1 MKMKTKKVLALAV
14 TLLMGASSISAFGA
28 CGGKP
33 IETGED
39 ATKANL
45 SVRTYEGGVGREW
58 LDEAAA
64 RFEKMHE
71 NSTHFQEG
79 RTGVKIHVDGDKTN
93 YGGTV
98 LAEKSLK
105 EDVYFTESVDYYKF
119 VNRDKVANITDI
131 VSGENSSL
139 AEYGESGTIEDK
151 LDSSFKSF
159 LTSKDGNY
167 YMLPFYDGFYGF
179 IYDVDLFEEE
189 GFYKDAQGDYTRF
202 IEDEALSVAE
212 NETKRT
218 EWRATLSKGPDGE
231 KGTYDDGLPATYA
244 EFLEL
249 VDAINAKCVPFVYSG
264 KFNDYVSKA
273 CRGFIADYEGYD
285 GFKLNYTFDGT
296 AELVKNINADG
307 TLETEEVQITTENG
321 YELQRQAGKYYAL
334 KMQEDLFGSTKYL
347 GGSWNQFD
355 YTEAQENFV
364 KSKYTS
370 TRYAILLEGAWWENE
385 AAGAFKLT
393 ETNFGEKK
401 EDRRFAFLPMPK
413 VNAEAAGEQ
422 TLFSANSSFGFIN
435 KECPNMELAKEFMK
449 FLHTDAE
456 MSKFSAKTSISRSLN
471 YEVSAEDKLTAT
483 YFGKS
488 LIEMRENSK
497 VVYPYSSL
505 EFVINNADAFT
516 ESAWFMNSM
525 ANGSTHNNPF
535 LAFKNGTATAEDYF
549 NGLYTY
555 QKTMWRKL
563 N

>member
-1 MKMKTKKVLALAV
+1 M
-14 TLLMGASSISAFGA
+14 
-28 CGGKP
+28 
-33 IETGED
+33 
-39 ATKANL
+39 AN
-45 SVRTYEGGVGREW
+45 
-58 LDEAAA
+58 
-64 RFEKMHE
+64 K
-71 NSTHFQEG
+71 
-79 RTGVKIHVDGDKTN
+79 
-93 YGGTV
+93 
-98 LAEKSLK
+98 
-105 EDVYFTESVDYYKF
+105 
-119 VNRDKVANITDI
+119 
-131 VSGENSSL
+131 
-139 AEYGESGTIEDK
+139 
-151 LDSSFKSF
+151 SFKRG
-159 LTSKDGNY
+159 L
-167 YMLPFYDGFYGF
+167 ML
-179 IYDVDLFEEE
+179 E
-189 GFYKDAQGDYTRF
+189 
-202 IEDEALSVAE
+202 
-212 NETKRT
+212 
-218 EWRATLSKGPDGE
+218 
-231 KGTYDDGLPATYA
+231 
-244 EFLEL
+244 
-249 VDAINAKCVPFVYSG
+249 DAINAKCVPFVYSG

>member
-28 CGGKP
+28 CGGKQ

-45 SVRTYEGGVGREW
+45 SVRTFAGGVGLDW
-58 LDEAAA
+58 LEEAAA
-64 RFEKMHE
+64 RFEKLHE

-79 RTGVKIHVDGDKTN
+79 RTGVKINVDGDKTN
-93 YGGTV
+93 YDGAA
-98 LAEKSLK
+98 LAEKALK
-105 EDVYFTESVDYYKF
+105 EDVYFTEGVDYYKF
-119 VNRDKVANITDI
+119 VNRNKVADITDI

-139 AEYGESGTIEDK
+139 AAYGESGTIEDK

-202 IEDEALSVAE
+202 IEDESLSAAE

-218 EWRATLSKGPDGE
+218 EWRATLSNGPDGA

-244 EFLEL
+244 ELLEL
-249 VDAINAKCVPFVYSG
+249 VDVINAKCVPFVYSG
-264 KFNDYVSKA
+264 RYNDYVSKA
-273 CRGFIADYEGYD
+273 CRAFIADYEGYD

-296 AELVKNINADG
+296 AELVKAINADG
-307 TLETEEVQITTENG
+307 TLEMEEVQITTENG

-385 AAGAFKLT
+385 AEGAFKLT

-516 ESAWFMNSM
+516 ESAWFMNST

-555 QKTMWRKL
+555 QRTMWSKL